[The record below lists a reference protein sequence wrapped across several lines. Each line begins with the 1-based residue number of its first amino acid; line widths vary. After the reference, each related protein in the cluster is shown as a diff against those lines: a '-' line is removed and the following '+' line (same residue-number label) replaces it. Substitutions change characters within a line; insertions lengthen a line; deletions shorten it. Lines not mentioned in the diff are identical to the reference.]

1 MRSNANTRTE
11 SPGRSGSSSRISCRA
26 SWLRCG
32 TRWLC
37 WMSMAAVGC
46 STAKLV
52 EVRGRTGGGPNWW
65 DTTRQVQ
72 RENSLNPE
80 PIEDHFVEVQ
90 VSQGFDFVL
99 SNGVTLSVT
108 YIRRDAPET
117 DVHQQILGLEVSY
130 PIWKAKR

>member
-1 MRSNANTRTE
+1 
-11 SPGRSGSSSRISCRA
+11 
-26 SWLRCG
+26 
-32 TRWLC
+32 
-37 WMSMAAVGC
+37 
-46 STAKLV
+46 
-52 EVRGRTGGGPNWW
+52 
-65 DTTRQVQ
+65 
-72 RENSLNPE
+72 
-80 PIEDHFVEVQ
+80 